1 MSAEETTTVETPK
14 KSHLQWVEQ
23 LPEDV
28 KKIHEYRS
36 HKFENLY
43 YSPSTGEFYQAPKI
57 KYRIL
62 TKDDKCFRCRS
73 DKASVCRISLKK
85 IMPTLQRSEAAP
97 ECSLQDDSQ

>member
-1 MSAEETTTVETPK
+1 MSAEENTSPK

-28 KKIHEYRS
+28 KKIHEYRN
-36 HKFENLY
+36 HKFENLF
-43 YSPSTGEFYQAPKI
+43 YSPSTGEFYQAPKK

-62 TKDDKCFRCRS
+62 AKDDKCFRCRS

-85 IMPTLQRSEAAP
+85 IMPTLTSAEDNPQ
-97 ECSLQDDSQ
+97 

>member
-1 MSAEETTTVETPK
+1 MYNEMEQTENTTTK
-14 KSHLQWVEQ
+14 KSHLRWVEQ
-23 LPEDV
+23 LPEDII
-28 KKIHEYRS
+28 KIDEYRD

-62 TKDDKCFRCRS
+62 AKDDKCFRCRS

-85 IMPTLQRSEAAP
+85 IMPTLVKDTSE
-97 ECSLQDDSQ
+97 